1 MAETTEEQLNKPG
14 DVKVDE
20 LFITL
25 SNGENYDLMPFF
37 VELNL
42 YEDVWNVFLSGN
54 VILKDGVNLIGAGPI
69 AGGEGITMKLR
80 TCLLYTSPSPRDVEE
95 SRMPSSA

>member
-42 YEDVWNVFLSGN
+42 YEEAKIYFFYFPD
-54 VILKDGVNLIGAGPI
+54 I
-69 AGGEGITMKLR
+69 
-80 TCLLYTSPSPRDVEE
+80 CTSLF
-95 SRMPSSA
+95 SRIIK

>member
-1 MAETTEEQLNKPG
+1 MAETTDEQLNKPG

-25 SNGENYDLMPFF
+25 SNGENYDLLPFF

-42 YEDVWNVFLSGN
+42 YEDVWNVFCTGN
-54 VILKDGVNLIGAGPI
+54 WK
-69 AGGEGITMKLR
+69 K
-80 TCLLYTSPSPRDVEE
+80 VEPTDKALNKYCDWLW
-95 SRMPSSA
+95 RNYA